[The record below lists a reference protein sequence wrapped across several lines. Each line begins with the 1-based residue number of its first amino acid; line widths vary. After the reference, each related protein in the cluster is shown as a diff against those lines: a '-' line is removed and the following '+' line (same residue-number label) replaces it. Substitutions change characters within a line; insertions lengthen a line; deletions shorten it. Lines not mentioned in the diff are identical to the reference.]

1 MKNLEQKLFHHV
13 LEADAMKVEDGNDT
27 EIAASTILIL
37 SNMIFRTLQG
47 YLIKLFIKFIKST
60 KSL

>member
-1 MKNLEQKLFHHV
+1 MKNLEQKLFHQV